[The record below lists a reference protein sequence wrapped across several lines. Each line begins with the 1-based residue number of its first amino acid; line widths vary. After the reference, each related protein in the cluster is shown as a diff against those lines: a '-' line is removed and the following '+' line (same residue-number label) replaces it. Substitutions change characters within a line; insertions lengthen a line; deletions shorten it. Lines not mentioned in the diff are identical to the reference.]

1 MTAEQVAALGPAFT
15 EYLRHFRPCFVTS
28 NTFAHLGTYCRGLL
42 SDLDRKSVE
51 PIALAAGSAVRTL
64 QEFLT
69 HHVWD
74 HDALLARIQRRIVT
88 DHLPAPGPGQ
98 RRGDDDDDEL
108 GVIGLIDETS
118 VPKKGDKTP
127 GVQRQYCG
135 ALGKLEN
142 CIVTVHLAVKHGP
155 FLAMLDSD
163 LFLPEQSWD
172 LDRRRCREAHV
183 PDDITYRPKW
193 LIALE
198 QLERATANGVRFDW
212 LVFDEGYGGKPEFL
226 RLLDERGQHYVA
238 EVPRNFMCWPTL
250 PKYDSLQAPFAAKRV
265 DNAATWGKPFLRQE
279 GQAVQL
285 DRQTLGPQ
293 TWNVKAAQVY
303 LQREDG
309 RPTDRTY
316 WLIVARNLQT
326 DETKYFISNAPPQT
340 KLLTLLKVAFS
351 RWGVEHAFRLVKS
364 EIGFGHFEGR
374 SWRGLL
380 RHMILCQAVMLF
392 VAEQTTRLRGEKPE
406 ARVDVDDGTDG
417 AGAERGLPALAEAS
431 ARVIIGSGARRL
443 GHPLSPGPQR
453 GRQTLAD
460 SVGAKAEVAL

>member
-1 MTAEQVAALGPAFT
+1 MTAEQVAELGPAFT
-15 EYLRHFRPCFVTS
+15 EYLRHFRPCFVTG

-51 PIALAAGSAVRTL
+51 PIALAAGAAVRTL

-74 HDALLARIQRRIVT
+74 HDALLARLQRRIVA
-88 DHLPAPGPGQ
+88 DHLPAPGPGS
-98 RRGDDDDDEL
+98 GGGGDDEL
-108 GVIGLIDETS
+108 GVIGLVDETS

-135 ALGKLEN
+135 ALGKVEN

-155 FLAMLDSD
+155 FLALLDSD

-172 LDRRRCREAHV
+172 LDRQRCRTAHV
-183 PDDITYRPKW
+183 PEDITYRPKW
-193 LIALE
+193 MIALE
-198 QLERATANGVRFDW
+198 QLDRATANGVRFDW

-226 RLLDERGQHYVA
+226 RLLDDRGQHYVA
-238 EVPRNFMCWPTL
+238 EVPRNFSCWPTP
-250 PKYDSLQAPFAAKRV
+250 PKYDSPQRPFAAKRA

-279 GQAVQL
+279 WQTVRL

-293 TWNVKAAQVY
+293 TWKVKAAQVY
-303 LQREDG
+303 LQRDDDG

-316 WLIVARNLQT
+316 WLIVARNAQT
-326 DETKYFISNAPPQT
+326 DEVKYFVSNAPPRT
-340 KLLTLLKVAFS
+340 KLATLLKVAFS
-351 RWGVEHAFRLVKS
+351 RWGVEHAFRLVKG
-364 EIGFGHFEGR
+364 EVGFGHFEGR

-392 VAEQTTRLRGEKPE
+392 VAEQTTRLRGEKP
-406 ARVDVDDGTDG
+406 AVDVHDGADG
-417 AGAERGLPALAEAS
+417 AGVERGLPALAEAS
-431 ARVIIGSGARRL
+431 ARVIIGPAARRL
-443 GHPLSPGPQR
+443 GHPISPSPQR
-453 GRQTLAD
+453 GRETLAD
-460 SVGAKAEVAL
+460 SVSSKAKVAL